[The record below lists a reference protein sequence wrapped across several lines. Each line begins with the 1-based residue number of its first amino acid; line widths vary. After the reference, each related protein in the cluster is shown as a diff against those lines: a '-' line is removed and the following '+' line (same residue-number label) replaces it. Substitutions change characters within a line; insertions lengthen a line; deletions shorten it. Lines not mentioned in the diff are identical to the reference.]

1 MKEIKAIIQPHRASK
16 VIDALQAMDDLHGV
30 TVSEVKGFGH
40 HRERSAKDTAAEDLI
55 DYAAKTKLE
64 IVVPD
69 QLARAVVE
77 TILKHAHT
85 GRPGDGLVFVSTV
98 DDVFRIRTGAK
109 ENYGESSSDDDTD
122 TNSFQN

>member
-1 MKEIKAIIQPHRASK
+1 MKEIKAIVQPHRASE
-16 VIDALQAMDDLHGV
+16 VIDALQAMHDLHGV

-40 HRERSAKDTAAEDLI
+40 HRDRSAQKRLAEDLS

-64 IVVPD
+64 IGVPD
-69 QLARAVVE
+69 QLAGAVVE

-98 DDVFRIRTGAK
+98 DEVFRIRTGTK
-109 ENYGESSSDDDTD
+109 EHYGESSSG
-122 TNSFQN
+122 

>member
-1 MKEIKAIIQPHRASK
+1 MKEIKAIIQPHLAAE
-16 VIDALQAMDDLHGV
+16 VIDALQAMEDLHGV

-40 HRERSAKDTAAEDLI
+40 RRDRSLKKRAAEDLI

-98 DDVFRIRTGAK
+98 DDVFRIRTGVREHYSESEAK
-109 ENYGESSSDDDTD
+109 DY
-122 TNSFQN
+122 

>member
-1 MKEIKAIIQPHRASK
+1 MKEIKAIIQPHRASE
-16 VIDALQAMDDLHGV
+16 VIDALEAMDDLHGV

-40 HRERSAKDTAAEDLI
+40 HRARSAKKSTEDLI

-69 QLARAVVE
+69 RLAGAVVE
-77 TILKHAHT
+77 TILKHGHT

-98 DDVFRIRTGAK
+98 DDVFRIRTGTK
-109 ENYGESSSDDDTD
+109 EIDSESQSELPR
-122 TNSFQN
+122 